1 MLSQSGPCLSKL
13 WFKNIVSDF
22 THKHKVVFQNL
33 ICTCACNSVVLV
45 WQEWPLLGFSYSYSY
60 SMLVFQHFNYYM
72 YTYYIWANGTCTC
85 SYYSGPTCII

>member
-45 WQEWPLLGFSYSYSY
+45 WQEWPLLGFSYSYS
-60 SMLVFQHFNYYM
+60 MLVFQHFNYYM